1 MLNDIGSN
9 LNIARST
16 EQLSK
21 VSLHIIKVS
30 LFGESRFKY
39 IVTLESVDRLEDS
52 LVSENKSDFDLKC
65 IKCLEHYLPKN
76 EKLQLK
82 TILPVFRFIQS

>member
-1 MLNDIGSN
+1 MLINIGSN

-39 IVTLESVDRLEDS
+39 IVTLESVDRLEDMKNLHIYS
-52 LVSENKSDFDLKC
+52 LV
-65 IKCLEHYLPKN
+65 P
-76 EKLQLK
+76 EK
-82 TILPVFRFIQS
+82 

>member
-1 MLNDIGSN
+1 MGLLFCVDISLVESLLSMLINIGSN

-39 IVTLESVDRLEDS
+39 IVTLESVDRLEDMKNLHIYS
-52 LVSENKSDFDLKC
+52 LV
-65 IKCLEHYLPKN
+65 P
-76 EKLQLK
+76 EK
-82 TILPVFRFIQS
+82 

>member
-1 MLNDIGSN
+1 MIEMLFFCVDISLVESLLSMLNNIGSN

-30 LFGESRFKY
+30 F
-39 IVTLESVDRLEDS
+39 LENQGLST
-52 LVSENKSDFDLKC
+52 
-65 IKCLEHYLPKN
+65 Y
-76 EKLQLK
+76 
-82 TILPVFRFIQS
+82 